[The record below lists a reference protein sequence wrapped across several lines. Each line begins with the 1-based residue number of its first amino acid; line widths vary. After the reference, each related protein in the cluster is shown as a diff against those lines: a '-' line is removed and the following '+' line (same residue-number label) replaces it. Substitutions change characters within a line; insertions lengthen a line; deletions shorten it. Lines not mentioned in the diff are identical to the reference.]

1 MSKNGWWY
9 LYWWA
14 YLNWRIVSKEL
25 LDGAKNCDSA
35 DDGGACGAYGA
46 GDNDGGVDGGVGE
59 DGQKDQM
66 SRCCIASGHHL

>member
-1 MSKNGWWY
+1 MVVPILVGVPKLENCFKR
-9 LYWWA
+9 A
-14 YLNWRIVSKEL
+14 P
-25 LDGAKNCDSA
+25 DGANNCDSA